1 MLNPI
6 LLLVAA
12 SNVAQAEEKRLGAD
26 TVGLVQT
33 WLTVLDQDTDEVA
46 EPAGYGDPEDDPGVK
61 VRRARFGLE
70 GKEGSVKYGLLVGVS
85 TPYDSLGG
93 DADETVGLV
102 DAYGGW
108 QPLADAGPL
117 AELWLV
123 AGIQKVPVSREMLM
137 SAGELALGDRSVA
150 TEWLA
155 PGRDAGLMLDASMGG
170 EDSLAVRLR
179 VGGFNGNG
187 SALGDDDAGKMVA
200 ARAEIV
206 QGPGDTYETWGS
218 VDGFTIGVAGDFWMD
233 SSLST
238 DTTGFGGDVLTRV
251 GGLALLIEAHM
262 VNLVPTNSDI
272 DLPGVMAATSRLGG
286 VAQLGYTIGNLE
298 PVARFSMF
306 DDHTE
311 LEDNGD
317 VGEAM
322 AGLTWHAME
331 DTIRVGGGW
340 ITRLE
345 LAGAPASNDTAR
357 LWLQLKL

>member
-6 LLLVAA
+6 LFLVAA

-33 WLTVLDQDTDEVA
+33 WLTVLDQDTDAVA

-61 VRRARFGLE
+61 VRRARLGLE
-70 GKEGSVKYGLLVGVS
+70 GEEGSIKYGLLVGVS
-85 TPYDSLGG
+85 TPYDSVSG

-117 AELWLV
+117 AELWVV

-155 PGRDAGLMLDASMGG
+155 PGRDAGLMVDASMGG
-170 EDSLAVRLR
+170 EDSLGVRLR
-179 VGGFNGNG
+179 AGGFNGNG
-187 SALGDDDAGKMVA
+187 SALGDDDSGKLIA
-200 ARAEIV
+200 ARAEIT
-206 QGPGDTYETWGS
+206 QGPGDTYETWGA

-233 SSLST
+233 SSIST
-238 DTTGFGGDVLTRV
+238 DTTGFGGDVLARV
-251 GGLALLIEAHM
+251 GGLALLVEAHM
-262 VNLVPTNSDI
+262 VNLVPTNSDV

-286 VAQLGYTIGNLE
+286 VAQLGYTVGNFE

-322 AGLTWHAME
+322 AGLTWHGME